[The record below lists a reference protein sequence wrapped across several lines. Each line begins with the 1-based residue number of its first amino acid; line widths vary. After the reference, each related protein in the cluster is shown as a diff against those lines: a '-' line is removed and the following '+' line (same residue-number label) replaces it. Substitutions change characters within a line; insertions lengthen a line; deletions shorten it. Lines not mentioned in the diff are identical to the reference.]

1 MWVDQG
7 QDAVVASSTSADE
20 EYAHSTDERIDI
32 ASSRPPIPNVNYRGQ
47 RDRVK
52 IIYDIGSN
60 LTGDLDQGH
69 G

>member
-20 EYAHSTDERIDI
+20 EYAYSTDERIDI

-52 IIYDIGSN
+52 ITS
-60 LTGDLDQGH
+60 LL
-69 G
+69 